1 MSNVDRFV
9 LAMAITVF
17 AYAHTFWLLI
27 CNAELSN
34 ALDGNNAAVEEYTT
48 FQRGLVS
55 TYFFVV
61 SDKLAINDQDTRAI
75 FINHY
80 ECFRIDK

>member
-9 LAMAITVF
+9 LAMAIMVF
-17 AYAHTFWLLI
+17 AYAHTYWLL
-27 CNAELSN
+27 LSN
-34 ALDGNNAAVEEYTT
+34 TEVRNVLDDNNAAAQEYST

-61 SDKLAINDQDTRAI
+61 SNIC
-75 FINHY
+75 HY
-80 ECFRIDK
+80 Y